1 MQKQEFRDLAREL
14 KTNLSRLMEKRSTWE
29 SHWQECADY
38 IQPRKAEI
46 TKERARGDKRNVLI
60 FDATA
65 IHALELL
72 AASLHGMLTSSAN
85 RWFTLR
91 YKEDQLNDS
100 DEAKEWLQDATDKM
114 YLAFARSNFQQ
125 EIFESYHDLICFG
138 TSALMIE
145 EDQED
150 ILRFS
155 ARHIKEIYIQENQKG
170 FVDTIYRRFKMAALA
185 AGRKFGI

>member
-1 MQKQEFRDLAREL
+1 MQKQEFRNLAREL

-85 RWFTLR
+85 RWFSLR
-91 YKEDQLNDS
+91 YKEDALNDS

-150 ILRFS
+150 IN
-155 ARHIKEIYIQENQKG
+155 IK
-170 FVDTIYRRFKMAALA
+170 
-185 AGRKFGI
+185 